1 MTHGNANSMTYTV
14 GGEPAAMKEPSVNGS
29 VGPSGELSMALIRD
43 GELRR
48 VFPDPLVWPH
58 RPASV
63 LDVVELGLPQR
74 GLSDEV
80 NAWRRRNTPNL
91 WRGFRRVALARSL
104 RLPHFYGQLWLTLLR
119 GDGQVVD
126 LGLASMRVV
135 TTTGVGYIVDAFQNG
150 VELENMKY
158 HGLGTGTGA
167 EASGDSALGTELTTE
182 YSGDTR
188 ATGTT
193 IEGASANIYRTVA
206 TVTLDS
212 GTPAVT
218 EHGVFSAASAG
229 VLLDRSKFAA
239 VNMVG
244 TSADALSVTYD
255 LTFTA
260 GS

>member
-1 MTHGNANSMTYTV
+1 
-14 GGEPAAMKEPSVNGS
+14 VNGN
-29 VGPSGELSMALIRD
+29 VGPSGALGVELIR
-43 GELRR
+43 GGQLRR
-48 VFPDPLVWPH
+48 AFPDPLAWPP
-58 RPASV
+58 RPVSV
-63 LDVVELGLPQR
+63 TDMLTHGTPQSGLP
-74 GLSDEV
+74 GEV
-80 NAWRRRNTPNL
+80 NAWRLRNVPNL
-91 WRGFRRVALARSL
+91 WRGARRVMLARSL

-119 GDGQVVD
+119 GDGEAVD
-126 LGLASMRVV
+126 LGLASLRVV
-135 TTTGVGYIVDAFQNG
+135 TTTGVGFIVDAFQNS
-150 VELENMKY
+150 VELETMKY
-158 HGLGTGTGA
+158 HALGTGTGA

-193 IEGASANIYRTVA
+193 TEGASANIYRTVA

-218 EHGVFSAASAG
+218 EHGVFSAASSG

-244 TSADALSVTYD
+244 ASADALQVTYD